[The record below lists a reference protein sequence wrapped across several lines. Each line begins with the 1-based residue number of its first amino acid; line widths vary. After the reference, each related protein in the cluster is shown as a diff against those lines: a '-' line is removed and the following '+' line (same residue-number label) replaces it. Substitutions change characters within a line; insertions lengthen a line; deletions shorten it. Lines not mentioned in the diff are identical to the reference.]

1 MHFLVNFVKDNL
13 QSELVTHLYKSEKAE
28 ELLNES
34 DHISVRRKEAFDML
48 KVCLKKWL
56 KILDINILFI
66 LISGPYSCQSHNQ
79 RNPRD
84 PYVVNNSK

>member
-13 QSELVTHLYKSEKAE
+13 QSELVTHLYKSDKAE

-48 KVCLKKWL
+48 KVC
-56 KILDINILFI
+56 FI
-66 LISGPYSCQSHNQ
+66 FFTFEFDQIFNKL
-79 RNPRD
+79 
-84 PYVVNNSK
+84 